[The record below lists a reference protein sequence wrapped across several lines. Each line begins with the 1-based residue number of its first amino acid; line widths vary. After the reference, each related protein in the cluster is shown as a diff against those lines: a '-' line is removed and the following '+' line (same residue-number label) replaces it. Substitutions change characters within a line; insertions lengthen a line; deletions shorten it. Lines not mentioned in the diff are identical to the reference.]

1 MTLRRRRTAGPAG
14 RWTRRAGI
22 AATAAAALALAFP
35 IAVTVAGAFS
45 RSEWY
50 GRRSE
55 GAAVAGLGELFR
67 YVLSIWGGALVHS
80 AELVALVVPL
90 ALALGAPAAYAFR
103 RRPFAGARALEA
115 AALAPLAIPG
125 IALAVALLE
134 TAGGLPRFVLLAAGH
149 LAYTVPLVVKTVGN
163 AAAGLEPDLGALE
176 AAARTLGSPPG
187 EVARR
192 IVVPLLRPALV
203 LSALLVFAVS
213 WGEFNASFLL
223 ATPLLQTFPAALY
236 ATYTTNSFPVA
247 AAATIVFLLPVAPA
261 LWAIQALGGE
271 AFHRGLQA

>member
-1 MTLRRRRTAGPAG
+1 VRGRRGRRTGLAGA
-14 RWTRRAGI
+14 AGI
-22 AATAAAALALAFP
+22 AGTAAAALALVFP
-35 IAVTVAGAFS
+35 LAVTVAGAFS

-50 GRRSE
+50 GQRSE
-55 GAAVAGLGELFR
+55 GTAVAGAGALFR
-67 YVLSIWGGALVHS
+67 YVLGIWSGALVHS

-90 ALALGAPAAYAFR
+90 ALLLGAPAAYAFR
-103 RRPFAGARALEA
+103 RRPFPGARALEA
-115 AALAPLAIPG
+115 AAVAPLAIPG

-134 TAGGLPRFVLLAAGH
+134 TAGGLPRLLLLAAGH

-163 AAAGLEPDLGALE
+163 AAAGLEPDLGGLE
-176 AAARTLGSPPG
+176 AAARTLGAAPR
-187 EVARR
+187 EVARK
-192 IVVPLLRPALV
+192 IVIPLLRPALA

-223 ATPLLQTFPAALY
+223 ATPLVQTFPAALY

-247 AAATIVFLLPVAPA
+247 AAATIVFLLPVVPA
-261 LWAIQALGGE
+261 LLAIQALGGE